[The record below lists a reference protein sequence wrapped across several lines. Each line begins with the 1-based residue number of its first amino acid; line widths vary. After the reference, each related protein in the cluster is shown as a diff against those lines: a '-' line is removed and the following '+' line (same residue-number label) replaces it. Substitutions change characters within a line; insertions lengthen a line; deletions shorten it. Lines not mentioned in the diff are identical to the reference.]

1 MAVTME
7 ELTRIEA
14 ALAHDHTAD
23 VARLR
28 ELFPALRWSRCDA
41 SDVTEMPYRRLS
53 AYDLHLL
60 DLSEHCPR
68 VTDEP
73 EQATGILLAARRAS

>member
-1 MAVTME
+1 MAITNE
-7 ELTRIEA
+7 DLTRIEA
-14 ALAHDHTAD
+14 TLANDHTAD

-28 ELFPALRWSRCDA
+28 SLFPGLKWSRCDA
-41 SDVTEMPYRRLS
+41 SDVDEVPYRRLS
-53 AYDLHLL
+53 TYDLHLL